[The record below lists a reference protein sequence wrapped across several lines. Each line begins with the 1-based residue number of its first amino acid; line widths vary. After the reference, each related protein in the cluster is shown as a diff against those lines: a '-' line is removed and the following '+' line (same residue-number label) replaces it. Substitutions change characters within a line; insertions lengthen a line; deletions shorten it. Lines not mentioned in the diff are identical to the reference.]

1 MKVVSYVIALLSLAV
16 FAAALAG
23 EDPDVETPTTTPK
36 TPIWVTITTNGQV
49 ATVKSLYKQSFMPTY
64 TEAVTTAVKSG
75 EIGMGSASGTVGGI
89 RTYSHKTV
97 SGAANGLRCVYS
109 GLLGINEMSE
119 ELTNKTEELTL
130 DDTILSNKTDF
141 TAKHPLNN
149 TWTLWYTKPQVNRN
163 ENWHDLLKPVITF
176 SSVEEFW
183 GIYNSIPAANQL
195 PLKSDYHLF
204 KEGIKPEWE
213 DEQNAKGGRWQ
224 YAFSNR
230 REVSPV
236 INELWLRGLL
246 SVIGGTIED
255 DEDEVNGIVLNVRKQ
270 AIRIGIWTRDCDEAK
285 LKKVGERLRKVLRLA
300 EDQKIDFMSHDD
312 SNRKGSEPQIL
323 L

>member
-1 MKVVSYVIALLSLAV
+1 V
-16 FAAALAG
+16 
-23 EDPDVETPTTTPK
+23 
-36 TPIWVTITTNGQV
+36 
-49 ATVKSLYKQSFMPTY
+49 
-64 TEAVTTAVKSG
+64 
-75 EIGMGSASGTVGGI
+75 
-89 RTYSHKTV
+89 
-97 SGAANGLRCVYS
+97 
-109 GLLGINEMSE
+109 SE
-119 ELTNKTEELTL
+119 ELTKKTEELTL

-176 SSVEEFW
+176 LLVEEFW

-246 SVIGGTIED
+246 LVIGGTIED

>member
-1 MKVVSYVIALLSLAV
+1 
-16 FAAALAG
+16 
-23 EDPDVETPTTTPK
+23 
-36 TPIWVTITTNGQV
+36 
-49 ATVKSLYKQSFMPTY
+49 
-64 TEAVTTAVKSG
+64 
-75 EIGMGSASGTVGGI
+75 
-89 RTYSHKTV
+89 
-97 SGAANGLRCVYS
+97 
-109 GLLGINEMSE
+109 MSE
-119 ELTNKTEELTL
+119 ELTKKTEELTL

-141 TAKHPLNN
+141 TAKHPLSN

-176 SSVEEFW
+176 LLVEEFW

-246 SVIGGTIED
+246 LVIGGTIED

>member
-1 MKVVSYVIALLSLAV
+1 
-16 FAAALAG
+16 
-23 EDPDVETPTTTPK
+23 
-36 TPIWVTITTNGQV
+36 
-49 ATVKSLYKQSFMPTY
+49 
-64 TEAVTTAVKSG
+64 
-75 EIGMGSASGTVGGI
+75 
-89 RTYSHKTV
+89 
-97 SGAANGLRCVYS
+97 
-109 GLLGINEMSE
+109 MSE
-119 ELTNKTEELTL
+119 ELTKKTEELTL

-141 TAKHPLNN
+141 TAKHPLSN

-176 SSVEEFW
+176 LLVEEFW

-246 SVIGGTIED
+246 LVIGGTIED

-285 LKKVGERLRKVLRLA
+285 LTKVGERLRKVLRLA

>member
-1 MKVVSYVIALLSLAV
+1 M
-16 FAAALAG
+16 
-23 EDPDVETPTTTPK
+23 
-36 TPIWVTITTNGQV
+36 
-49 ATVKSLYKQSFMPTY
+49 
-64 TEAVTTAVKSG
+64 
-75 EIGMGSASGTVGGI
+75 
-89 RTYSHKTV
+89 
-97 SGAANGLRCVYS
+97 
-109 GLLGINEMSE
+109 
-119 ELTNKTEELTL
+119 

-141 TAKHPLNN
+141 TAKHPLSN

-176 SSVEEFW
+176 LLVEEFW

-246 SVIGGTIED
+246 LVIGGTIED